1 VWTDPRASAS
11 ESNSSRI
18 LKAPDIATIRLTRQ
32 IDDSEWHIIQ
42 DRLDKSIVRGLASS
56 GGLWTAL
63 GGILSLLFGSS
74 IMRIM
79 FGQYISSASLLHNTR
94 INTIYISDSKLFS
107 MFGLAHKSTE
117 VRCTDAYGKLR
128 ANIEEHIQE
137 DPQNKGLNSL
147 ICDHVIDVDP
157 LIAADASNASN
168 APNVVDNG
176 IPMPVL
182 PRDGPA
188 DRRWTD

>member
-1 VWTDPRASAS
+1 MWTDPRASS
-11 ESNSSRI
+11 ESDFI
-18 LKAPDIATIRLTRQ
+18 LRAPDIATIRLTRQ

-79 FGQYISSASLLHNTR
+79 FGQYILSASLLHNTF

-107 MFGLAHKSTE
+107 MFGLAHKSAE
-117 VRCTDAYGKLR
+117 VRDNCNRAYGSLLADIR
-128 ANIEEHIQE
+128 EHIQE
-137 DPQNKGLNSL
+137 VPENKGLKSL
-147 ICDHVIDVDP
+147 ICDHVIDVDL
-157 LIAADASNASN
+157 LIAPN
-168 APNVVDNG
+168 APNVANNG
-176 IPMPVL
+176 IPLSVL
-182 PRDGPA
+182 PRGGPA
-188 DRRWTD
+188 NRP